1 MLNSFCTQV
10 TGDSIPKQLTPELL
24 KKILLAYG
32 ETELASD
39 DELIGK
45 MIANAVGET
54 MSEDKDEENQ
64 TASVTLFDAST
75 FAEALTSDVKLYN
88 VANEVSLAS
97 SYQDVFLTKDNT
109 PAPDSSSIG
118 ITDDKEQE
126 QSSFVRIYTAPAID
140 TTAGTYRS
148 KGWYPLYYPIS
159 SCM

>member
-54 MSEDKDEENQ
+54 MSEDKDDENQ
-64 TASVTLFDAST
+64 T
-75 FAEALTSDVKLYN
+75 FAKALTSDVKLYN

>member
-1 MLNSFCTQV
+1 MMLNSFCTQV
-10 TGDSIPKQLTPELL
+10 TGDSIARQLTPELL

-54 MSEDKDEENQ
+54 MSEDKDDENQ
-64 TASVTLFDAST
+64 T
-75 FAEALTSDVKLYN
+75 FAKALTSDVKLYN

-97 SYQDVFLTKDNT
+97 SSYQYVFLAKDNT

-118 ITDDKEQE
+118 ISDDKEQKNSRH
-126 QSSFVRIYTAPAID
+126 SSEFTQR
-140 TTAGTYRS
+140 
-148 KGWYPLYYPIS
+148 LLF
-159 SCM
+159 